1 MCPFIDVSTL
11 HSLGLSLKNSSHAIH
26 ALTTHFGCI
35 KHKQEDCDTT
45 SVGPESKVDVDIDGK
60 KVTVIVGELQR
71 DEEYNPTQT
80 HYLRSGDG
88 FIVPYSV
95 SSREQ
100 FNAIPEW
107 KNKILAAK
115 ETDKVPIVIV
125 GTYRDKDENMRVVT
139 VEEGKE
145 MAERL
150 NCGFFDVN
158 STRFDEVNAA
168 FIALARMILQERSEK
183 NKKKGK
189 ESKEHD
195 CVLM

>member
-1 MCPFIDVSTL
+1 MHRQHI
-11 HSLGLSLKNSSHAIH
+11 LGAS
-26 ALTTHFGCI
+26 

-45 SVGPESKVDVDIDGK
+45 SVGPESKVEVDTDGK

-71 DEEYNPTQT
+71 DEEYSPTQT
-80 HYLRSGDG
+80 HYIRSGDG

-125 GTYRDKDENMRVVT
+125 GTYRDKDENTRVVT
-139 VEEGKE
+139 AEEGNE

-158 STRFDEVNAA
+158 STRFDEVNAV
-168 FIALARMILQERSEK
+168 FITLARTILQERNEK
-183 NKKKGK
+183 NKTDKKKGK

>member
-1 MCPFIDVSTL
+1 M
-11 HSLGLSLKNSSHAIH
+11 
-26 ALTTHFGCI
+26 
-35 KHKQEDCDTT
+35 
-45 SVGPESKVDVDIDGK
+45 GPESKVDVEIDGK

-80 HYLRSGDG
+80 HYIKSGDG

-125 GTYRDKDENMRVVT
+125 GTHRDKDENTRVVT

-145 MAERL
+145 MTERL

-158 STRFDEVNAA
+158 STRFDEVNAT
-168 FIALARMILQERSEK
+168 FITLARTILQERNEK

>member
-1 MCPFIDVSTL
+1 M
-11 HSLGLSLKNSSHAIH
+11 
-26 ALTTHFGCI
+26 
-35 KHKQEDCDTT
+35 
-45 SVGPESKVDVDIDGK
+45 GPESKVDVDIDGN
-60 KVTVIVGELQR
+60 KVTVVVGELQR
-71 DEEYNPTQT
+71 DEEYIPTQT

>member
-1 MCPFIDVSTL
+1 M
-11 HSLGLSLKNSSHAIH
+11 
-26 ALTTHFGCI
+26 
-35 KHKQEDCDTT
+35 
-45 SVGPESKVDVDIDGK
+45 GPESKVDVDIDGN
-60 KVTVIVGELQR
+60 KVTVVVGELQR
-71 DEEYNPTQT
+71 DEDYIPTQT

-150 NCGFFDVN
+150 NCGFFDVD
-158 STRFDEVNAA
+158 STCFDEVNAA